1 MKFFLRYILLI
12 FIILIMIRFFRFILI
27 LSIKFWFI
35 IIPLLVIVYFILKSR
50 RFKVIKDNDLD
61 PDKEIKVYPEP
72 TIEDEEE
79 DKK

>member
-1 MKFFLRYILLI
+1 M
-12 FIILIMIRFFRFILI
+12 RFFRFILI

-35 IIPLLVIVYFILKSR
+35 IIPLLVIVYFIFKSR